1 MAAGDEA
8 RRHRAGAAPGLRP
21 VAPLAVA
28 VALGGCGSGGSGTAA
43 VRHFESGPGIE
54 RITRDLEAIDEGCR
68 LPAGPAALRAARDL
82 GALIEAGPDDTYGP
96 ASASQTLA
104 QLGRIAAR
112 RAPAPTR
119 PNYGRRSAASAAEP
133 RRELRPARAPTRRRL
148 TGAPPP
154 IRRRPIAGT
163 GRRGR
168 TRG

>member
-1 MAAGDEA
+1 MRPGGIAPARTRLAA
-8 RRHRAGAAPGLRP
+8 
-21 VAPLAVA
+21 LALVVA

-112 RAPAPTR
+112 RATCAHTP
-119 PNYGRRSAASAAEP
+119 
-133 RRELRPARAPTRRRL
+133 ELRAALRSL
-148 TGAPPP
+148 G
-154 IRRRPIAGT
+154 G
-163 GRRGR
+163 
-168 TRG
+168 